1 MVCTIVIYL
10 CSRESQELGSA
21 IDSITQNEESK
32 IAYDYVM
39 MLHNNIF
46 KHMVYYF
53 KDIHYLKHTKQEKIW
68 KQQQTENRI
77 WWETTARKYKV
88 NSMALNLNHN
98 IEKIIDGNPFFLCFC
113 PASWFSKILSWF
125 SKIFHGSLLLLAH
138 RNILVHLIL
147 VGGMYL
153 DQVPRCQ
160 EINSNNFGLYFL
172 LLSLF

>member
-1 MVCTIVIYL
+1 
-10 CSRESQELGSA
+10 
-21 IDSITQNEESK
+21 
-32 IAYDYVM
+32 M

-53 KDIHYLKHTKQEKIW
+53 KDIHYLKHTRQEKIW

-77 WWETTARKYKV
+77 WWKITARKYKV
-88 NSMALNLNHN
+88 NSNSMALNLNLN

-113 PASWFSKILSWF
+113 PASWFLKILSWS
-125 SKIFHGSLLLLAH
+125 SKIYNGCLLLLTH
-138 RNILVHLIL
+138 RNILFHLIL

-153 DQVPRCQ
+153 YQVHCCQ
-160 EINSNNFGLYFL
+160 AISSNNFDLYFL